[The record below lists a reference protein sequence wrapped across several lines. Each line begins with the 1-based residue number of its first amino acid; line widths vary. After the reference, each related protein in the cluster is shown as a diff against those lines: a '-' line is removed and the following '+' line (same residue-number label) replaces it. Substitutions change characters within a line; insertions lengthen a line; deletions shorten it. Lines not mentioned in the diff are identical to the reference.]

1 MEIFMMAYV
10 LAVTAAV
17 GVVALAALLFR
28 LAGKGSEDH
37 EPGGPS
43 AGHAGSML
51 SALFLLVFAIAIIV
65 PWTTADAARQNTHA
79 ESQAA
84 IDAYWSA
91 TDLPDT
97 APDLVRTGLRDYVA
111 FVIRDEWPVMGQGR
125 MDPVGTERIEALR
138 TRVTAIE
145 ATEDDAKNAKAEVLQ
160 HLAALASAR
169 AQRTADAT
177 TTPPSGLLVLTI
189 LTGVVVIVFPFLA
202 GARPRGAA
210 ILPLVA
216 MAAMLGFGTYLTWDI
231 SHAFDGPLAVE
242 PDAFRGALQQFA
254 RISGGV

>member
-1 MEIFMMAYV
+1 MIAYT
-10 LAVTAAV
+10 LAVAAAV

-28 LAGKGSEDH
+28 FTGKGSDDP
-37 EPGGPS
+37 EPGGTS

-91 TDLPDT
+91 TDLP
-97 APDLVRTGLRDYVA
+97 APDLVRAGLRDYVA
-111 FVIRDEWPVMGQGR
+111 FVVRDEWPVMGQGR
-125 MDPVGTERIEALR
+125 MDPVSTERLEALR
-138 TRVTAIE
+138 TRVIAIE
-145 ATEDDAKNAKAEVLQ
+145 ATDDAALNAKAEVLE
-160 HLAALASAR
+160 HLATLAAAR
-169 AQRTADAT
+169 AQRTADAAS
-177 TTPPSGLLVLTI
+177 TPPPGVLVLTI
-189 LTGVVVIVFPFLA
+189 LTGAVVIVFPFLA

-231 SHAFDGPLAVE
+231 SHVFDGPLAVE
-242 PDAFRGALQQFA
+242 PEAFRAALQQFA